1 MVSRYLYFAFWA
13 TEPVHSL
20 VILFSMPSI
29 MTMILPR
36 YVGLS
41 EDKLPHGWGE
51 MDYQSGSS
59 YSGHWAQGLR
69 EGCGLMVTLGALT
82 SRWRERCI
90 VRDLIAVMSPGIQGS
105 GSGTG

>member
-1 MVSRYLYFAFWA
+1 
-13 TEPVHSL
+13 
-20 VILFSMPSI
+20 
-29 MTMILPR
+29 MTMILLR

-69 EGCGLMVTLGALT
+69 EGCGLMVTLGALN
-82 SRWRERCI
+82 SR
-90 VRDLIAVMSPGIQGS
+90 
-105 GSGTG
+105 